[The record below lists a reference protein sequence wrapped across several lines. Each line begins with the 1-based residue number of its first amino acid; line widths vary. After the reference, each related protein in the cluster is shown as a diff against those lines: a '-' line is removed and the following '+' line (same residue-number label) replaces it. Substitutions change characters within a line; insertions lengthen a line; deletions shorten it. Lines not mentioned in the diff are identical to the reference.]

1 MNILVIGTGYVG
13 ATTSMVFAELGW
25 NVTGLDSDA
34 SKIKQLKQGLLH
46 FYEPGLEELLMKH
59 IRSGQIR
66 FTMNKEKAI
75 QDNDVIFI
83 CVGTPSRLDGSA
95 DMRYVKQVAEEIG
108 QKMNG
113 YKLVVTKS
121 TVPVGTQEQITAWIQ
136 AAQEQSYPFDVA
148 SNPEFLRE
156 GKAVTDALNPDRII
170 IGSNSKRA
178 TNMLQSLYQS
188 VKCPIVV
195 TTPRTAELIKY
206 ASNAFLATKI
216 SYVNELARLCDE
228 LDVNVN
234 EVTHGIGLDPRIGPS
249 FLQAGIGYGGSCFP
263 KDVSALIL
271 TGRLNNVELSVLE
284 KVVEVNQT
292 QHTYLINKARERVG
306 SFANKKVAILGLAFK
321 PDTDDIREAPALRII
336 EHLLMEQAVIKL
348 YDPVAALPNS
358 SLYRSVTV
366 CMDLEETLQDADAV
380 FLCTEWAQ
388 FRNIDWAQMK
398 GIMRVPN
405 VFDGRNIL
413 NAEAYAGY
421 RLLLSRNR
429 ERIA

>member
-75 QDNDVIFI
+75 QDNDLIFI

-336 EHLLMEQAVIKL
+336 ERLLMEQAVIKL

-380 FLCTEWAQ
+380 FLCTEWTQ

-398 GIMRVPN
+398 GIMRCPMYLM
-405 VFDGRNIL
+405 GEI
-413 NAEAYAGY
+413 Y
-421 RLLLSRNR
+421 
-429 ERIA
+429 

>member
-46 FYEPGLEELLMKH
+46 FYEPGLEELLLKH

-75 QDNDVIFI
+75 QDNDLIFI

-336 EHLLMEQAVIKL
+336 ERLLMEQAVIKL

-366 CMDLEETLQDADAV
+366 CMNLEETLQDADAV

-388 FRNIDWAQMK
+388 FRTIDWAQMK

-413 NAEAYAGY
+413 NAEDMHDIGY
-421 RLLLSRNR
+421 YYQGIGNG
-429 ERIA
+429 

>member
-46 FYEPGLEELLMKH
+46 FYEPGLEELLLKH

-75 QDNDVIFI
+75 QDNDLIFI

-336 EHLLMEQAVIKL
+336 ERLLMEQAVIKL

-366 CMDLEETLQDADAV
+366 CMNLEETLQDADAV

-388 FRNIDWAQMK
+388 FRTIDWAQMK

-413 NAEAYAGY
+413 NAEDMQDIGY
-421 RLLLSRNR
+421 YYQGIGNG
-429 ERIA
+429 

>member
-83 CVGTPSRLDGSA
+83 CVGTPSRPDGSA

-178 TNMLQSLYQS
+178 ANMLQSLYQS

-271 TGRLNNVELSVLE
+271 TGKLNNVELSVLE

-336 EHLLMEQAVIKL
+336 ERLLIEQAVIKL
-348 YDPVAALPNS
+348 YDPVAVLPNS
-358 SLYRSVTV
+358 SLYSSVTV
-366 CMDLEETLQDADAV
+366 CLDMEEALQDADAV

-388 FRNIDWAQMK
+388 FRNIDWAQKK

-413 NAEAYAGY
+413 NAEAMQDIGY
-421 RLLLSRNR
+421 YYQGIGNG
-429 ERIA
+429 

>member
-75 QDNDVIFI
+75 QDNDLIFI

-366 CMDLEETLQDADAV
+366 CLDLEEILQDADAV

-413 NAEAYAGY
+413 NAEAMQDIGY
-421 RLLLSRNR
+421 YYQGIGNG
-429 ERIA
+429 

>member
-1 MNILVIGTGYVG
+1 MN
-13 ATTSMVFAELGW
+13 
-25 NVTGLDSDA
+25 
-34 SKIKQLKQGLLH
+34 
-46 FYEPGLEELLMKH
+46 
-59 IRSGQIR
+59 
-66 FTMNKEKAI
+66 
-75 QDNDVIFI
+75 
-83 CVGTPSRLDGSA
+83 
-95 DMRYVKQVAEEIG
+95 
-108 QKMNG
+108 
-113 YKLVVTKS
+113 
-121 TVPVGTQEQITAWIQ
+121 
-136 AAQEQSYPFDVA
+136 
-148 SNPEFLRE
+148 
-156 GKAVTDALNPDRII
+156 
-170 IGSNSKRA
+170 
-178 TNMLQSLYQS
+178 
-188 VKCPIVV
+188 
-195 TTPRTAELIKY
+195 
-206 ASNAFLATKI
+206 
-216 SYVNELARLCDE
+216 E
-228 LDVNVN
+228 LDVNIN

-336 EHLLMEQAVIKL
+336 QQLLMEQAVIKL

-358 SLYRSVTV
+358 SLYRSVNV
-366 CMDLEETLQDADAV
+366 CLDMEEALQDADAV

-413 NAEAYAGY
+413 NAEAMQDIGY
-421 RLLLSRNR
+421 YYQGIGNG
-429 ERIA
+429 